1 VSSHS
6 ELIEDLA
13 EMFSAGG
20 AMSDRKAELYLDA
33 LSAIPADHLAVVVGR
48 IINTR
53 QSAFMPMPGE
63 IKDAYTDLMLGP
75 PMPSE
80 ALDWCMTKHREQ
92 EAAFDRAYFA
102 KPVLE
107 RGARGNYHPKAPT
120 EYPDMVTQEAVRLCD
135 WAELVEM
142 DRDYRKGYWD
152 KKYATARELVAKRL
166 QAGEVRLSLPQPEN
180 VRQIKAVS

>member
-1 VSSHS
+1 MSSHS

-33 LSAIPADHLAVVVGR
+33 LSVIPADHLAVVVSR

-75 PMPSE
+75 PMPDE
-80 ALDWCMTKHREQ
+80 RLQWCLDKHREQ
-92 EAAFDRAYFA
+92 ERHFDDAYFS
-102 KPVLE
+102 KPVLQ
-107 RGARGNYHPKAPT
+107 RGARENYRPKAPT
-120 EYPDMVTQEAVRLCD
+120 EYPDVVTQEAVRLAG
-135 WAELVEM
+135 WAELIEM

-152 KKYATARELVAKRL
+152 KKYATARELVAKRI